1 MANSTDLDQTSPQFI
16 IRSVYTLT
24 LSFTDNIRTLHV
36 HMIIKIS
43 ILAYKQM
50 QVLIIYAVIKWL
62 QQAILWFIKV
72 YKL

>member
-1 MANSTDLDQTSPQFI
+1 MANSTDLDQTSPRF

-36 HMIIKIS
+36 HMIINIS

-50 QVLIIYAVIKWL
+50 QVLIIHAVIKWL
-62 QQAILWFIKV
+62 QQVILGFIKV
-72 YKL
+72 YRL